1 MSRLEVVRAS
11 PRPDTGGWGFRA
23 TRNRDLGRLA
33 IVAGSYVVSARI
45 GLSLSVAHGSATPVW
60 APTGI
65 SLAALLLFGR
75 KVWPAVFVGAF
86 LANSMTPV
94 PIGLAFA
101 IAVGNTAEALLGWFL
116 LTRIGFRNGLE
127 RVHDVIALVVG
138 AAVLSTAVSATVG
151 VTASLFAGTIASST
165 YLQHWGIWWVGDMM
179 GDLLVASLLLVWV
192 GRWDDWRRSRA
203 LEAIVLLALLVAVS
217 AFVFAGS
224 RWIYSFLVFPLLLWA
239 TLRFRQRGATLAVF
253 LTAAIA
259 LWRILEGAAPVGLS
273 DPTAA
278 VEAFQALFGF
288 VVVSLLIV
296 AATTSERAVAE
307 ETLAERERLQ
317 EQMRK
322 ALDRERD
329 AANELR
335 SLDEM
340 KTTFLHAVS
349 HDLRTPL
356 ASIFGLAVTLQR
368 DDVQLVVDDRRDL
381 AERIARSARKL
392 DRLVND
398 LLDVERIDRGVVALN
413 RQAIDVGALA
423 RAVVQDV
430 ELGGH
435 PLQVDADPIVAK
447 VDAVQI
453 ERIVE
458 NLVTNAVRHTPE
470 GTSVWLGVR
479 AQGGGVLI
487 SVEDAGPGV
496 PPRERSSIFR
506 PFERADPRE
515 SAPGLGIGLS
525 LVSAFAELHGG
536 KAWVEERIG
545 GGAAFKVLIPEPT

>member
-1 MSRLEVVRAS
+1 MSRLEAVRAS
-11 PRPDTGGWGFRA
+11 PRPDTGGWGSRA
-23 TRNRDLGRLA
+23 TGNGDLGRLA
-33 IVAGSYVVSARI
+33 IVAGSYVVSAKI

-94 PIGLAFA
+94 PISLAFA

-116 LTRIGFRNGLE
+116 LTRIGFRNGLD

-151 VTASLFAGTIASST
+151 VTASLLAGTIASST

-192 GRWDDWRRSRA
+192 GRWDDWRGSRA
-203 LEAIVLLALLVAVS
+203 LEAIVLLALLVSVS

-224 RWIYSFLVFPLLLWA
+224 HWIYSFLVFPLLLWA

-253 LTAAIA
+253 VTAAIA
-259 LWRILEGAAPVGLS
+259 HWRIVEGAAPVGLA

-288 VVVSLLIV
+288 VV

-356 ASIFGLAVTLQR
+356 ASILGLAVTLQR

-392 DRLVND
+392 DRLVSD

-413 RQAIDVGALA
+413 RQAVDVGALA
-423 RAVVQDV
+423 CAVVQDV
-430 ELGGH
+430 ELKGH
-435 PLQVDADPIVAK
+435 PLQVDADPVVAN

>member
-1 MSRLEVVRAS
+1 M
-11 PRPDTGGWGFRA
+11 
-23 TRNRDLGRLA
+23 
-33 IVAGSYVVSARI
+33 
-45 GLSLSVAHGSATPVW
+45 
-60 APTGI
+60 
-65 SLAALLLFGR
+65 
-75 KVWPAVFVGAF
+75 
-86 LANSMTPV
+86 
-94 PIGLAFA
+94 
-101 IAVGNTAEALLGWFL
+101 
-116 LTRIGFRNGLE
+116 
-127 RVHDVIALVVG
+127 
-138 AAVLSTAVSATVG
+138 
-151 VTASLFAGTIASST
+151 
-165 YLQHWGIWWVGDMM
+165 
-179 GDLLVASLLLVWV
+179 
-192 GRWDDWRRSRA
+192 
-203 LEAIVLLALLVAVS
+203 
-217 AFVFAGS
+217 
-224 RWIYSFLVFPLLLWA
+224 
-239 TLRFRQRGATLAVF
+239 
-253 LTAAIA
+253 TAAIA
-259 LWRILEGAAPVGLS
+259 LWRIVEGAAPVGLA

-288 VVVSLLIV
+288 VGVSLLIV

-413 RQAIDVGALA
+413 RQAVDVGALA

-430 ELGGH
+430 KLGGH
-435 PLQVDADPIVAK
+435 PLQVDADPIVAN

-470 GTSVWLGVR
+470 GTRVWLGVR

-496 PPRERSSIFR
+496 HPRERSSIFR

-545 GGAAFKVLIPEPT
+545 GGAAFKVFIPEPT

>member
-1 MSRLEVVRAS
+1 
-11 PRPDTGGWGFRA
+11 RA
-23 TRNRDLGRLA
+23 TGNGDLGRLA
-33 IVAGSYVVSARI
+33 IAAGSYVVSAKI

-65 SLAALLLFGR
+65 SLAALLLFGK

-94 PIGLAFA
+94 PISLAFA

-116 LTRIGFRNGLE
+116 LTRIGFRNGLD

-138 AAVLSTAVSATVG
+138 AAVLSTAVTATV
-151 VTASLFAGTIASST
+151 
-165 YLQHWGIWWVGDMM
+165 
-179 GDLLVASLLLVWV
+179 
-192 GRWDDWRRSRA
+192 
-203 LEAIVLLALLVAVS
+203 
-217 AFVFAGS
+217 
-224 RWIYSFLVFPLLLWA
+224 
-239 TLRFRQRGATLAVF
+239 
-253 LTAAIA
+253 
-259 LWRILEGAAPVGLS
+259 PV
-273 DPTAA
+273 PTTA

-288 VVVSLLIV
+288 VGVTLLIV

-381 AERIARSARKL
+381 AERI
-392 DRLVND
+392 
-398 LLDVERIDRGVVALN
+398 
-413 RQAIDVGALA
+413 
-423 RAVVQDV
+423 
-430 ELGGH
+430 
-435 PLQVDADPIVAK
+435 
-447 VDAVQI
+447 
-453 ERIVE
+453 
-458 NLVTNAVRHTPE
+458 
-470 GTSVWLGVR
+470 
-479 AQGGGVLI
+479 
-487 SVEDAGPGV
+487 
-496 PPRERSSIFR
+496 
-506 PFERADPRE
+506 
-515 SAPGLGIGLS
+515 
-525 LVSAFAELHGG
+525 
-536 KAWVEERIG
+536 
-545 GGAAFKVLIPEPT
+545 